1 MKKLFQALAL
11 LAAFVLLIALP
22 QAAADGVRSALTLC
36 GRVILPSLFPFFV
49 CSNLFLLLGYSARL
63 SARFGGAAAK
73 LLRLP
78 PAAGSAFL
86 LGLLGGYPAG
96 AQAAGTL
103 YAQGELSGANAER
116 ALAVCNQ
123 AGPSFIFGA
132 LGGAVFKSAAAGA
145 FLYAVQIVS
154 AVLVCRLT
162 AKKQYAPAKAVAK
175 LPQPESFAAAFSESV
190 RRAGMSAIQI
200 CMFIT
205 VFSVLSCYFLL
216 AAGRFLPPEALPL
229 VLGSLELSAGCA
241 ALADCALALQWKL
254 CIASAL
260 LSFGGVSV
268 LAQSRA
274 AVQEH
279 GLTGRL
285 LLPCKALQAVLSCTL
300 TLIAAPLLHAESWP
314 AAAFSESVR
323 RAGMSAIQICMFIT
337 VFSVL
342 SCYFLLAAGRFLP
355 PEALPLVLG
364 SLELSAGCAAL
375 ADCALALQWKLCIA
389 SALLSFGGVSVLA
402 QSRAA
407 VQEHGLTGRLLLPC
421 KALQA
426 VLSCTLTLI
435 AAPLLHAESWPAAA
449 FSGTQGPETAGAAS
463 LLLCS
468 VSLLLFRKKYHSNLH
483 GKRV

>member
-1 MKKLFQALAL
+1 M
-11 LAAFVLLIALP
+11 
-22 QAAADGVRSALTLC
+22 
-36 GRVILPSLFPFFV
+36 
-49 CSNLFLLLGYSARL
+49 
-63 SARFGGAAAK
+63 
-73 LLRLP
+73 
-78 PAAGSAFL
+78 
-86 LGLLGGYPAG
+86 GGYPAG
-96 AQAAGTL
+96 AQAVGLL
-103 YAQGELSGANAER
+103 YERGELSRDEAEH

-123 AGPSFIFGA
+123 AGPSFIFGV

-274 AVQEH
+274 ARAGARPDRE
-279 GLTGRL
+279 
-285 LLPCKALQAVLSCTL
+285 
-300 TLIAAPLLHAESWP
+300 AAPAVQGASGCAFLHAHCSLPHRCCTRKAGPLPRFP
-314 AAAFSESVR
+314 AR
-323 RAGMSAIQICMFIT
+323 RAGNDRGSVTSSLCGKSSA
-337 VFSVL
+337 
-342 SCYFLLAAGRFLP
+342 
-355 PEALPLVLG
+355 
-364 SLELSAGCAAL
+364 
-375 ADCALALQWKLCIA
+375 
-389 SALLSFGGVSVLA
+389 VSQKV
-402 QSRAA
+402 
-407 VQEHGLTGRLLLPC
+407 P
-421 KALQA
+421 
-426 VLSCTLTLI
+426 
-435 AAPLLHAESWPAAA
+435 
-449 FSGTQGPETAGAAS
+449 
-463 LLLCS
+463 
-468 VSLLLFRKKYHSNLH
+468 
-483 GKRV
+483 